1 MMTER
6 PWSLRWR
13 MPMHRPDE
21 QATLERTTGY
31 LGLGMLVL
39 CLVGIPVIVFVP
51 ALRLAAGMFFFL
63 MGLFAWVSHW
73 AVHSS

>member
-1 MMTER
+1 
-6 PWSLRWR
+6 
-13 MPMHRPDE
+13 MHRP
-21 QATLERTTGY
+21 TLERAMGY

-51 ALRLAAGMFFFL
+51 ALRVAAGVVFL
-63 MGLFAWVSHW
+63 LVGLFAWVSHW